1 MPEIIDSNPVEN
13 PQEQNVMRFNSE
25 EQKSQEQLID
35 DIIKERGNKAKD
47 VNVRIG
53 HLESLK
59 KKLSEYESLRCQII
73 DGEGDLIENGPFA
86 SIFRK
91 NPDMIFAVKDADSR
105 ELVAL
110 IDNQLEVLKRLK
122 KRFERKTI
130 SIQIFGVAGSGK
142 SKFIQ
147 TVTGLENNT
156 ILSASGD
163 HVTGATVYIQNAE
176 SFSANVYPYTEQEI
190 IDIFNETLKSS
201 LGALNRIDEYETW
214 RVNSLDKIANFNCDE
229 VFDPTVKDSYV
240 APLRY
245 YTSKSC
251 IDTIRSVIGSA
262 NECDET
268 TNRKYFNLDDPSK
281 VQPYVAQFNGKAGED
296 LVAYQEFKAVK
307 FVSLKNQFQV
317 GGAAKIE
324 LMDTVGLGDPN
335 TEGLV
340 LQNMC
345 QEIADNSDL
354 VIQLYHPTVKDRPLV
369 YDKSLECLH
378 DIHYCEN
385 GTERIP
391 KECLFFVFNEYGI
404 SSLGEEDQERYKDN
418 INKCYVKW
426 RNQRINVS
434 RLNANC
440 ADENEVRDNVMI
452 PILNSMT
459 KCLGKIDDIKSAE
472 ANGKSKELYQK
483 YRDFV
488 SKINEVL
495 IAGSDGDR
503 LLNLI
508 DMFSDIFDADI
519 HGELKCVMK
528 SARENMLRP
537 AGLLG
542 QKLNAL
548 CNIET
553 TGQILQND
561 MQLKHIISE
570 GIRLHHSYHVIYDN
584 AAAYLRLSIP
594 NRFRSID
601 NDLQQQIAEK
611 KADVFRC
618 LYNTGRMSAIM
629 SHNGDENISENEL
642 INDWAARFSSEILND
657 KEYPFLTR
665 LFNNLLNFTI
675 NIDGFLLYRIVKH
688 LDIYDTN
695 YIGYIPV
702 NIPANQKEKGVI
714 AHLRNNMNIIF
725 TKITE
730 ELNNFTK
737 APNEAIYF
745 AVEEFFYSLMFDPN
759 CRREMQ
765 KLYFTYKRSIWQS
778 ELENQVQQT
787 NAFDEWQRVR
797 NDIKTF
803 DKLSKF

>member
-13 PQEQNVMRFNSE
+13 LQEQNVMRFNSE

-73 DGEGDLIENGPFA
+73 DGEGNLIENGPFA

-130 SIQIFGVAGSGK
+130 SIQIFGLAGNGK

-147 TVTGLENNT
+147 TISGLDNNT
-156 ILSASGD
+156 VLTSEAD
-163 HVTGATVYIQNAE
+163 HTTGATTYIQNA
-176 SFSANVYPYTEQEI
+176 SNFKAHIYGYTRKELL
-190 IDIFNETLKSS
+190 DIFNASLKYVLVKCGKPVLSIKNLSEIESFDFSKYGIQDRSDQQETLPIRQYINNYKS
-201 LGALNRIDEYETW
+201 
-214 RVNSLDKIANFNCDE
+214 V
-229 VFDPTVKDSYV
+229 
-240 APLRY
+240 
-245 YTSKSC
+245 
-251 IDTIRSVIGSA
+251 IDTIDYIDNHGTL
-262 NECDET
+262 DEIAG
-268 TNRKYFNLDDPSK
+268 RKYIEITEPEK
-281 VQPYVAQFNGKAGED
+281 VQQYVAHHNGLPEHHGRVEYCKYLVVKYARLFNSFSCGE
-296 LVAYQEFKAVK
+296 
-307 FVSLKNQFQV
+307 
-317 GGAAKIE
+317 AAKIE
-324 LMDTVGLGDPN
+324 LMDTVGLGN
-335 TEGLV
+335 KATEAHV
-340 LQNMC
+340 LENMYDAI
-345 QEIADNSDL
+345 EENSDM
-354 VIQLYHPTVKDRPLV
+354 VVQIYCPPADSTWRAFFDESTDCMHN
-369 YDKSLECLH
+369 
-378 DIHYCEN
+378 IHYKD
-385 GTERIP
+385 TIKRIERIP
-391 KECLFFVFNEYGI
+391 NDALFFV
-404 SSLGEEDQERYKDN
+404 
-418 INKCYVKW
+418 INKKRTPISDNTVGVNGGESTVDQAHRRW
-426 RNQRINVS
+426 GVFNRPETLLI
-434 RLNANC
+434 ANC
-440 ADENEVRDNVMI
+440 SDENEVRDNVMI
-452 PILNSMT
+452 PILNRMT
-459 KCLGKIDDIKSAE
+459 ECLGEIDDIKSAE

-483 YRDFV
+483 YRDFI

-495 IAGSDGDR
+495 IAGADGDK

-508 DMFSDIFDADI
+508 DMFNDIFDADI
-519 HGELKCVMK
+519 HGKLKDVMQ

-542 QKLNAL
+542 QKLNAI
-548 CNIET
+548 CNTTT
-553 TGQILQND
+553 TGQILKND
-561 MQLKHIISE
+561 KQLKHIISE

-642 INDWAARFSSEILND
+642 INDWAARFASEILND

-665 LFNNLLNFTI
+665 LFNNLLSFTI
-675 NIDGFLLYRIVKH
+675 NTEGFLLYRIVKH

-695 YIGYIPV
+695 YIGYIP
-702 NIPANQKEKGVI
+702 ANQKEKGVI
-714 AHLRNNMNIIF
+714 AHLRNNMNVIF